1 LEANGDTVG
10 TVLSTLIAQHPALKS
25 HLFQDGQLQRYVNVY
40 LNNQDI
46 QYLEKLDTPVKGDDT
61 IIILPAMAGG

>member
-1 LEANGDTVG
+1 MEANGDTVG
-10 TVLSTLIAQHPALKS
+10 TVLSTLIAQHPGLKS